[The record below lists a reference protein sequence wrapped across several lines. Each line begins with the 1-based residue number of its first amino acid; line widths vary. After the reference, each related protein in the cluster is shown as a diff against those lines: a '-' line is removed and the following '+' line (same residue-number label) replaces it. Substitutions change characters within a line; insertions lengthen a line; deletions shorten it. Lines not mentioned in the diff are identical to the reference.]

1 MDRLTFADRLL
12 RKYKVVLLFLIE
24 EVHGRVMGS
33 GDEAKVDDMIEN
45 RWKERYVFNERF
57 QKKRGME
64 LGEGMEEGEIFI
76 RCSY

>member
-12 RKYKVVLLFLIE
+12 CKYKVVLLFLIE
-24 EVHGRVMGS
+24 EVHWRVMGS

-57 QKKRGME
+57 QKK
-64 LGEGMEEGEIFI
+64 EEWSWE
-76 RCSY
+76 REWRKERYL